1 MQQGSRTGWH
11 LNRRA
16 LLALGV
22 VFVLAASIVSASYAF
37 TLFQVCLSVPTVSF
51 RVVMTHQGF
60 NGSVNHNDP
69 WPVLNVPRCARVTV
83 HLINQDAK
91 DTHGFAISHYL
102 DSGVQVRAGQTDDV
116 IFNANK
122 AGSFIIYCNILC
134 SIHLF
139 MQNGRLN
146 VT

>member
-1 MQQGSRTGWH
+1 M
-11 LNRRA
+11 
-16 LLALGV
+16 GV